1 MRLIVTF
8 SAVAM
13 IGLSSSA
20 MGFETAP
27 SQVSTEDVTL
37 SLQSLEVRPSAKRD
51 DTDVSVVRA
60 SRSGGFLGR
69 LMEIERRKNA
79 WFRRTFTR

>member
-1 MRLIVTF
+1 MRLIIAL

-20 MGFETAP
+20 MGFEAAP
-27 SQVSTEDVTL
+27 SQIPAGNLNL
-37 SLQSLEVRPSAKRD
+37 SLQSLEVRHSTKPVENDLVLARSN
-51 DTDVSVVRA
+51 
-60 SRSGGFLGR
+60 RSGGFFGR

-79 WFRRTFTR
+79 WLRGMVR

>member
-1 MRLIVTF
+1 MRLIVALST
-8 SAVAM
+8 VAM

-27 SQVSTEDVTL
+27 LQISSGDATQ
-37 SLQSLEVRPSAKRD
+37 SLQSLEVRPSAKLNH
-51 DTDVSVVRA
+51 TEVVA
-60 SRSGGFLGR
+60 RSGGFFGR
-69 LMEIERRKNA
+69 LMDVERRKNA